1 MDINLTLLGQ
11 MGTFFVLVWVTMN
24 YIWPPIMKAMADRQ
38 QTIADGLAAAERGRK
53 EQELAEVRVT
63 EVIKEARDRAADII
77 VSAEKRS
84 TQLVE
89 EAKDT
94 AKVEGERILSSASA
108 KVEGER
114 ILSSA
119 RSEIDQQINRARET
133 LRGQVASL
141 TVSGAG
147 QILGREIDDQAHVK
161 LLDEL
166 VAEL

>member
-1 MDINLTLLGQ
+1 MNINLTLLGQ
-11 MGTFFVLVWVTMN
+11 MGTFFVLVWVTMK

-94 AKVEGERILSSASA
+94 AKVEGERILSSA
-108 KVEGER
+108 
-114 ILSSA
+114 

-133 LRGQVASL
+133 LRGQVAAL

>member
-94 AKVEGERILSSASA
+94 AKVEGERILSSA
-108 KVEGER
+108 
-114 ILSSA
+114 

-133 LRGQVASL
+133 LRGQVAAL

>member
-11 MGTFFVLVWVTMN
+11 MGTFFVLVWVTMK

-94 AKVEGERILSSASA
+94 AKVEGERILSSA
-108 KVEGER
+108 
-114 ILSSA
+114 

-133 LRGQVASL
+133 LRGQVAAL

>member
-1 MDINLTLLGQ
+1 VDINLTLLGQ
-11 MGTFFVLVWVTMN
+11 MGTFFVLVWVTMK

-84 TQLVE
+84 TQIVE

-94 AKVEGERILSSASA
+94 A

-133 LRGQVASL
+133 LRGQVAAL